1 MFNLDREKLKK
12 EIEKEEF
19 DKIDKARNLMLS
31 LRINKQE
38 RDLLDHLREE
48 TGDNITTIII
58 KAIKHYEENF
68 LYRRKS

>member
-1 MFNLDREKLKK
+1 MGREKLKK

-19 DKIDKARNLMLS
+19 DKIDKARSLMLS

-38 RDLLDHLREE
+38 RDLLDHIREE
-48 TGDNITTIII
+48 TGDTITTIII

-68 LYRRKS
+68 LYR